1 MSPRVIL
8 DSKRFQ
14 LTIKRLCYQLI
25 ENFENFDNLVL
36 VGLQPRGVFLSRLIS
51 DQLEALTGKKPPYG
65 ELDTTFFRD
74 DFKLKPL
81 IPQATSME
89 VLVEGKQVI
98 LIDDVLYTGRTIR
111 AALDALQHFGRP
123 SKVALLV
130 LIDRRFSREIP
141 IQPDYYGM
149 KVDAVF
155 SEKVVVNWQDTSV
168 PCEVTLINQ
177 DQPC

>member
-14 LTIKRLCYQLI
+14 LTIKRLCYQII
-25 ENFENFDNLVL
+25 ENSGNFDDTLI
-36 VGLQPRGVFLSRLIS
+36 VGLQPRGIFLSRIII
-51 DQLEALTGKKPPYG
+51 DQLEQLTGFKPAYG

-74 DFKLKPL
+74 DFRLKPL
-81 IPQATSME
+81 LPHSTSMN
-89 VLVEGKQVI
+89 VNVEGKRVI
-98 LIDDVLYTGRTIR
+98 LIDDVLFTGRTIR

-123 SKVALLV
+123 AKVSLLV

-141 IQPDYYGM
+141 VQPDYFGM

-155 SEKVVVNWQDTSV
+155 SEKVVVNWQDSAGDV
-168 PCEVTLINQ
+168 NVILINQ
-177 DQPC
+177 DN